1 MTVRALLA
9 AWIAAT
15 VLVIGGMVA
24 MLLLHPARQH
34 PFRGYDVAVIGSSLL
49 DYAVPETG
57 AGPSSL
63 LGDGRQHRRIG
74 IDNISEHEEMVLGE
88 RALGDGARVVFLEIN
103 PMLFNYAQYAQK
115 RACYSPGLSLRIALK
130 DRQTA
135 ITDAL
140 RAEFGLRGQYDGVAE
155 PGNLGFHQLIDYHAA
170 ASDYP
175 LAFLQRGL
183 GAQLAAMVSRA
194 RRQGS
199 RIILVLPPVSP
210 AGVALMGGAQQREI
224 ATRAQD
230 LARRLAVPLFSPD
243 GPWSN
248 GEFIDQGHVNSAG
261 RRHFLDNL
269 RRWWQAR
276 P

>member
-1 MTVRALLA
+1 MTMRALVA
-9 AWIAAT
+9 AWIGAA
-15 VLVIGGMVA
+15 VLVVGGMAA
-24 MLLLHPARQH
+24 MLLLHPAQQH
-34 PFRGYDVAVIGSSLL
+34 PFRGYVVAGIGSSLL

-57 AGPSSL
+57 VGESSL
-63 LGDGRQHRRIG
+63 LGDGRRHRRIG

-88 RALGDGARVVFLEIN
+88 RALDDGARVILIDID
-103 PMLFNYAQYAQK
+103 PLLFNYAQYAQK

-155 PGNLGFHQLIDYHAA
+155 PGNLGFHQLIDFHAA

-175 LAFLQRGL
+175 LAFQPPCF
-183 GAQLAAMVSRA
+183 GARLEAMVARA

-210 AGVALMGGAQQREI
+210 AGVALMGAGQQREL
-224 ATRAQD
+224 ATSAQG
-230 LARRLAVPLFSPD
+230 LARRLGVPLFSPD

-248 GEFIDQGHVNSAG
+248 SEFIDQGHVNSAG
-261 RRHFLDNL
+261 RHHFLSSL
-269 RRWWQAR
+269 RRWWRAQA
-276 P
+276 

>member
-1 MTVRALLA
+1 MTVRALVV
-9 AWIAAT
+9 AWIAA
-15 VLVIGGMVA
+15 VGLVVGGMAA
-24 MLLLHPARQH
+24 MLLLHPAQLH
-34 PFRGYDVAVIGSSLL
+34 PFRGDDVAVIGSSLL

-57 AGPSSL
+57 AGAASL
-63 LGDGRQHRRIG
+63 LGDGRKHRRIG

-88 RALGDGARVVFLEIN
+88 RALDDGARVIFLEID

-155 PGNLGFHQLIDYHAA
+155 PGNLGFHQMIDYHAA

-175 LAFLQRGL
+175 LAFHQPCF
-183 GAQLAAMVSRA
+183 GAQLAEMVARA

-199 RIILVLPPVSP
+199 RIVLVLPPVSP
-210 AGVALMGGAQQREI
+210 AGVALMGAGQQREI
-224 ATRAQD
+224 AARAQD
-230 LARRLAVPLFSPD
+230 LARRLGVPLFSPD

-248 GEFIDQGHVNSAG
+248 SEFIDQGHVNSAG
-261 RRHFLDNL
+261 RGHFLSSL
-269 RRWWQAR
+269 RRWWRAQ